1 MQVDKI
7 ILVLWDNK
15 DKACYNNALKA
26 WVPKTISVMKEFG
39 LVIDEPASKKSKESQ
54 NDDSDAEGMQV
65 GIANFK
71 LAKTLKC
78 VLSKIINNLQEDLI
92 FIM

>member
-7 ILVLWDNK
+7 ILVLWDYK

-39 LVIDEPASKKSKESQ
+39 LIIDEPASKKSKESQ

-71 LAKTLKC
+71 LEKNVKIC
-78 VLSKIINNLQEDLI
+78 FQKLSTTYKK
-92 FIM
+92 F